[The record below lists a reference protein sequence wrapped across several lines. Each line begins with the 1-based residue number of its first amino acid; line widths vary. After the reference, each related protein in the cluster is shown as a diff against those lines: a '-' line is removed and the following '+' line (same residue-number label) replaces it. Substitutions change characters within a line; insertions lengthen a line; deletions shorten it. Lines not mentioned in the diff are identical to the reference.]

1 LIHGVTDRFPSRPC
15 HRLTRAGREDGP
27 ARFTR
32 RPLLPRA
39 GTLLASCW
47 PDNPG
52 YANLFSSAPVVP
64 ETAAPCVDKQ
74 RRGQEPGDVTSSAPS
89 RHARPA
95 ALDQRS
101 PVRAVPQFSWIPRRL
116 QEDHVTP
123 VASWPRSASRCVA
136 TASPDDLPVIIEKSS
151 GVVVDRLLGARHPV
165 VPVHPTSFAA
175 RPRWGPPARTTP
187 RTRSPAEWPRYRCW
201 VAGRGPRR
209 GRWSWT
215 PAGPAGRG
223 YTAGPAGGEV
233 LGMLALAMH
242 GRGWWT
248 T

>member
-1 LIHGVTDRFPSRPC
+1 MRYVGWDWASRTHDVTVLDEQGGVLERWAFPHTEAGWITTL
-15 HRLTRAGREDGP
+15 HRL
-27 ARFTR
+27 R
-32 RPLLPRA
+32 RH
-39 GTLLASCW
+39 G
-47 PDNPG
+47 
-52 YANLFSSAPVVP
+52 
-64 ETAAPCVDKQ
+64 E
-74 RRGQEPGDVTSSAPS
+74 
-89 RHARPA
+89 
-95 ALDQRS
+95 
-101 PVRAVPQFSWIPRRL
+101 
-116 QEDHVTP
+116 
-123 VASWPRSASRCVA
+123 
-136 TASPDDLPVIIEKSS
+136 PDDLPVIIEKSS

-209 GRWSWT
+209 GRWLWT